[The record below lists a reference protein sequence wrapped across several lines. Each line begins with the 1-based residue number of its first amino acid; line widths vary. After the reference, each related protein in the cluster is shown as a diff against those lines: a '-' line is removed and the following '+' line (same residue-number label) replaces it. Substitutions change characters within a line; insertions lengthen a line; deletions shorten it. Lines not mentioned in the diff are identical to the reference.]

1 MQLCKL
7 FIATF
12 FRSLDCCY
20 YNIIYICKV
29 EYVLFINMLY
39 DYELYMM
46 AFLVVICAGMGRNHE
61 LLNE

>member
-1 MQLCKL
+1 MEL
-7 FIATF
+7 IEPT
-12 FRSLDCCY
+12 
-20 YNIIYICKV
+20 IIYICKV